1 MVLRAL
7 LLSDKIGFIGFGNM
21 GSAVGLACCQSGHA
35 LVVSEPNL
43 AVQNTI
49 KDDAITF
56 CSSQD
61 VFESA
66 KYIFLGIKPQMLDVV
81 SNELKAFITPNHIII
96 SMLAGVTIQSLENAF
111 GTDQVCRIMPNTPA
125 MLKSGVTGVF
135 FGSSIGRYYKDYILN
150 LCQTFGENIVVD
162 NEDDMHV
169 ITAISGSGPAFF
181 YRVISMFT
189 TFAQR
194 KGLNKAQALKAATN
208 TMLGSAKM
216 LNEFPDPETLIKNVT
231 SPNGTTFA
239 GLNQM
244 DKHLLDEKFED
255 VLNAA
260 FNRSIELSK
269 GDV

>member
-1 MVLRAL
+1 M
-7 LLSDKIGFIGFGNM
+7 LSDKIGFIGFGNM
-21 GSAVGLACCQSGHA
+21 GAAVGLACCQSGHS
-35 LVVSEPNL
+35 LIVSEPNL
-43 AVQNTI
+43 TVQKNTEN
-49 KDDAITF
+49 DAIEY
-56 CSSQD
+56 CSSED
-61 VFESA
+61 VFKSA
-66 KYIFLGIKPQMLDVV
+66 KYVFLAIKPQMLDVV
-81 SNELKAFITPNHIII
+81 SNELKPFITPNHVII
-96 SMLAGVTIQSLENAF
+96 SMLAGVTIQSLKDAL

-135 FGSSIGRYYKDYILN
+135 FGSCINNNYKDDVLN

-169 ITAISGSGPAFF
+169 ITAVSGSGPAFF

-189 TFAQR
+189 IFAQH
-194 KGLNKAQALKAATN
+194 KGLNKTQALKAATN

-239 GLNQM
+239 GLKQM
-244 DKHLLDEKFED
+244 DKNLLDDKFED

-260 FNRSIELSK
+260 YNRSVELSK
-269 GDV
+269 GDI

>member
-1 MVLRAL
+1 M
-7 LLSDKIGFIGFGNM
+7 SDKIGFIGFGNM

-43 AVQNTI
+43 AVQNNI
-49 KDDAITF
+49 KNGAITF

-66 KYIFLGIKPQMLDVV
+66 KYIFLATKPQMLDVV
-81 SNELKAFITPNHIII
+81 SSELKAFINSNHIII
-96 SMLAGVTIQSLENAF
+96 SMLAGVTIKSLENAF

-135 FGSSIGRYYKDYILN
+135 FGSSIDSHDKDDIIN
-150 LCQTFGENIVVD
+150 LCQTFGENIVLD
-162 NEDDMHV
+162 DEDDMHV

-189 TFAQR
+189 IFAQS
-194 KGLNKAQALKAATN
+194 KGLNKTQALKAATN

>member
-21 GSAVGLACCQSGHA
+21 GSAVGLACCQSGYS

-43 AVQNTI
+43 SVQKNTAN
-49 KDDAITF
+49 DAITF
-56 CSSQD
+56 CSSED
-61 VFESA
+61 VFKVA
-66 KYIFLGIKPQMLDVV
+66 KYVFLAIKPQMLNVV
-81 SNELKAFITPNHIII
+81 SNELKSFITPSHVVI

-111 GTDQVCRIMPNTPA
+111 GTDHVCRIMPNTPA
-125 MLKSGVTGVF
+125 MLKRGVTGIF
-135 FGSSIGRYYKDYILN
+135 FGSSINNNYRDDVLK
-150 LCQTFGENIVVD
+150 LCQTFGENIVVE

-169 ITAISGSGPAFF
+169 ITAVSGSGPAFF
-181 YRVISMFT
+181 YRVISIFT
-189 TFAQR
+189 TFAQH
-194 KGLNKAQALKAATN
+194 KGLNKEQALKAATN

-216 LNEFPDPETLIKNVT
+216 LNKFPDPETLIKNVT

-239 GLNQM
+239 GLCQM
-244 DKHLLDEKFED
+244 DQNLLDEKFED

-260 FNRSIELSK
+260 YNRSVELSK